1 MGTDQLETPRRLLA
15 FDGFILDLT
24 RGVLTAEAREVVLRP
39 KTTAVLAH
47 LLAHAGEIVSRE
59 TLLTVVWGDVAV
71 SDDSLTQCVSEIRRA
86 LGTAQ
91 AEMLQTHAR
100 RGYVMATRLRPVA
113 PAADPSALPIPGAGP
128 NGAMP
133 PGSEAAMQATAR
145 PRSRMVW
152 AALVMGGFA
161 LVVGGL
167 GLVFSATTWISA
179 NRLPAPAAPSV
190 VAEPSSWDEG
200 QRLVLEGRIAQQGG
214 GTYEERLRASL
225 PLFLRA
231 LAVEPRLAEAAS
243 EAAFVHTNLRTNGS
257 SRDPELDLREA
268 ERLAALA
275 MAAMPEASLSLSSQA
290 AVLRQQR
297 RFAEAIVFYE
307 RAGAN
312 PVRVVDRANV
322 GIMHLMLGDAES
334 AQPPLRA
341 ALLES
346 PLHRFAATWRVYLGL
361 AKLMTGHPDEAA
373 DDFLTSTGLN
383 LPTEE
388 RLFYRLVALHGAGR
402 LAEAQALDTN
412 LRQRDL
418 ALLARPL
425 RALGMSDE
433 AAYRTRFERAVL
445 APLHRMGW
453 VQIGR

>member
-1 MGTDQLETPRRLLA
+1 MTDQLEAPRTLLA
-15 FDGFILDLT
+15 FDGFVLDLT

-47 LLAHAGEIVSRE
+47 LLAHAGQIVSRDA
-59 TLLTVVWGDVAV
+59 LLSVVWGDVTV

-86 LGTAQ
+86 LGTVQ

-113 PAADPSALPIPGAGP
+113 PAAEPSARLTPGAGP
-128 NGAMP
+128 NAAMP
-133 PGSEAAMQATAR
+133 PGSDAAMQAGSR
-145 PRSRMVW
+145 PRSRLAW
-152 AALVMGGFA
+152 AA

-167 GLVFSATTWISA
+167 GLVFSAATWIGA

-190 VAEPSSWDEG
+190 MASAEPSSWDEAR
-200 QRLVLEGRIAQQGG
+200 RLLAEGRNAQQGG

-231 LAVEPRLAEAAS
+231 LAAEPRLAEAAA
-243 EAAFVHTNLRTNGS
+243 EAVFVHTNLRTTGA
-257 SRDPELDLREA
+257 SRDLELDLREA
-268 ERLAALA
+268 ERFAALA
-275 MAAMPEASLSLSSQA
+275 MAARPEASLSLSAQA

-297 RFAEAIVFYE
+297 RFAEAMVFYA
-307 RAGAN
+307 RAGAD
-312 PVRVVDRANV
+312 PVRVIDRANA

-341 ALLES
+341 ALQES
-346 PLHRFAATWRVYLGL
+346 PLHQFSAGWRVYLGL
-361 AKLMTGHPDEAA
+361 AKLMTGQPDQAA
-373 DDFLTSTGLN
+373 DDFLTSTALSF
-383 LPTEE
+383 PTEE

-433 AAYRTRFERAVL
+433 AAYRTRFETAVL

-453 VQIGR
+453 AEIGR